1 MAHTHAHTY
10 THTRAYTG
18 THSHTHSAL
27 KLIANGWQNVH
38 NINEADRWLNS
49 SPNSAGSRLPRQV
62 CVARGREEMEG
73 ERMFHGRRLS
83 SGGR

>member
-10 THTRAYTG
+10 THTHAYTG

-49 SPNSAGSRLPRQV
+49 SPNSAGSRLPRRV
-62 CVARGREEMEG
+62 EEMYQ
-73 ERMFHGRRLS
+73 GRRAAHVPWATAVKWWKVK
-83 SGGR
+83 